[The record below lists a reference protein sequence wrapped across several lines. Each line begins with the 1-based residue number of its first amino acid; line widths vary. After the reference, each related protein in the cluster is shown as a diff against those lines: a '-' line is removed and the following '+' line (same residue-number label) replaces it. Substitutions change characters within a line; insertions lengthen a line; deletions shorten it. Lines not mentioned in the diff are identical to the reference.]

1 MIKKLEEKFK
11 ETEIGLIPEEWNIF
25 SLTEVAD
32 IIGGGTPRTNES
44 SYWDGEIP
52 WLSVVDFNN
61 NSKKVYKTEKTI
73 TYKGVENSSVS
84 ILSKGSLVISARGTV
99 GALTQLGVDM
109 TFNQSCYGLVA
120 KSVSNDFLY
129 YLVKNSIADIKNQT
143 HGSVFDTIT
152 RETLNNIKF
161 SIPKN
166 SNEQNKIAEILSSL
180 DDKIELNRKIN
191 DNLEKI
197 ASSLFKRWFVD
208 FEFPDKD
215 GKPYKTNG
223 GKMINSEFGKIPDD
237 WRVSYFGD
245 NELTSFIKSGID
257 SFKKEKIYLD
267 TASVNNSLI
276 TDFSTKITISERP
289 SRANMQPQISSVWFA
304 KMKDSR
310 KLLFFD
316 DYSVE
321 ALNNYILS
329 TGFAGFKVKPVALY
343 YIWTFILSD
352 EFNAEKNNLCQGTT
366 MQAINNENISKIKY
380 LIPSEEVLL
389 CFNNFIKYFYQ
400 EVEVLKSQ
408 NIRLSEI
415 RDSLLPKLMS
425 GKIRV

>member
-1 MIKKLEEKFK
+1 MSTKKTKFK
-11 ETEIGLIPEEWNIF
+11 ETEIGLIPEEWNVF
-25 SLTEVAD
+25 CLTEIAD
-32 IIGGGTPRTNES
+32 VIGGGTPKTNES

-61 NSKKVYKTEKTI
+61 GAKKVYKTEKTI
-73 TYKGVENSSVS
+73 TDKGVKNSSVN
-84 ILSKGSLVISARGTV
+84 ILGKGSLVISARGTV

-109 TFNQSCYGLVA
+109 AFNQSCYGLVA
-120 KSVSNDFLY
+120 KSVSSDFLY
-129 YLVKNSIADIKNQT
+129 YLVKNSISDIKNQT

-161 SIPKN
+161 LIPKN
-166 SNEQNKIAEILSSL
+166 SNEQQKIAEILSSL

-197 ASSLFKRWFVD
+197 TRSLFKRWFVD
-208 FEFPDKD
+208 FEFPNKD
-215 GKPYKTNG
+215 GKPYKSSG
-223 GKMINSEFGKIPDD
+223 GKMINSEIGEIPDE
-237 WRVSYFGD
+237 WKIGFFGD
-245 NELTSFIKSGID
+245 NELTGFIKSGID
-257 SFKKEKIYLD
+257 NFDNEKIYLD
-267 TASVNNSLI
+267 TASVGNSLI
-276 TDFSTKITISERP
+276 TDFSTKITINERP

-316 DYSVE
+316 DYLIE
-321 ALNNYILS
+321 ALDNYILS
-329 TGFAGFKVKPVALY
+329 TGFAGFKVKPAALY

-380 LIPSEEVLL
+380 LISLEEILL
-389 CFNNFIKYFYQ
+389 SFNNLTKHFYQ

-415 RDSLLPKLMS
+415 RDCLLSKLMS